1 MMNIAIVC
9 MGKHQLSPT
18 YAIIMDVT
26 SVLITGYPK
35 FSNFEYNVSEKILL
49 LLKEIDFGKIKI
61 STELL
66 SVDEFGSNFTANK
79 IKSGETFDVIIHL
92 GFSSKSKKIRFEKYA
107 YNEYKMTKSDNSGRC
122 ISNGK
127 IIDNQKRRHQTNI
140 DFSPLNYE
148 FEKESHIEWSED
160 PGRYICNETYFNT
173 LNAISEK
180 SRNSDVKVLF
190 VHLPS
195 ELILDILKQIKI
207 ITRLIKCMTK
217 PYVEV
222 VGGVIFDEKNRIL
235 SCRRPKEKSWA
246 SWWEFPGGKIE
257 FRETPQIALSRE
269 LKEELSLNVTPSK
282 IITEQFFNYE
292 DKYVK
297 LILLNCGII
306 EEDRIKLLEHDEM
319 KWLSKEELFDVNWL
333 PADLPIVEKW
343 FIEGIPNPHQY

>member
-1 MMNIAIVC
+1 MQIV
-9 MGKHQLSPT
+9 MGVP
-18 YAIIMDVT
+18 

-35 FSNFEYNVSEKILL
+35 FSNFEYNVSEKILSRI
-49 LLKEIDFGKIKI
+49 KEIDFDKIKI
-61 STELL
+61 FTELL
-66 SVDEFGSNFTANK
+66 SVDQFGSKFTANK
-79 IKSGETFDVIIHL
+79 IMSGETFDVILHL
-92 GFSSKSKKIRFEKYA
+92 GFSSKSEKIRFEKYA
-107 YNEYKMTKSDNSGRC
+107 YNQYGMSKPDNSGRC

-127 IIDNQKRRHQTNI
+127 IIENQKKRYHTNI
-140 DFSPLNYE
+140 DFFPLNYE
-148 FEKESHIEWSED
+148 FENEPHIEWSED

-180 SRNSDVKVLF
+180 SRNSDIKVLF

-195 ELILDILKQIKI
+195 EFILDISKQIEI
-207 ITRLIKCMTK
+207 VTRLIKCMTK
-217 PYVEV
+217 PYLEV
-222 VGGVIFDEKNRIL
+222 VGGLIFDDNNRIL
-235 SCRRPKEKSWA
+235 SCRRPRGKSWA

-257 FRETPQIALSRE
+257 FGETPQIALSRE
-269 LKEELSLNVTPSK
+269 LKEELSLNVAPSK

-319 KWLSKEELFDVNWL
+319 KWLSKEELFDINWL